1 MADRTFIESIITVAE
16 GLIKRDISSTERE
29 TIIDNFNK
37 SNESTAYKKAI
48 ESLEKTLNIKLPKSP
63 NRILIE
69 KTANFDNINA
79 KLSDMK
85 NEADKWEQ
93 EKKDSK

>member
-48 ESLEKTLNIKLPKSP
+48 ESLEKTLNIKCVS
-63 NRILIE
+63 
-69 KTANFDNINA
+69 TNIDGDTFNVRF
-79 KLSDMK
+79 
-85 NEADKWEQ
+85 
-93 EKKDSK
+93 